1 MSSSPLIAVLV
12 ESLPRFL
19 MAPFDVAWAGAKDK
33 HSALIGRVQTP
44 SAKERTLGRGE
55 RHVWLE
61 RGGGRRYVVRDH
73 LCMYMHFL
81 SSLLINNN
89 ALTRLLPSGSA
100 LLSANLGGGDSSPL
114 ASAHKKRGG
123 RVAGMVCCR
132 GEIRGRVLLRRLD
145 SPLRIRPYCPP
156 QFSARLETPL
166 RSVAQQFN
174 KTLSSSPPAFAH
186 QRREGRVNGMVC
198 WGNRRISFNGA
209 IPTPKPTC
217 NTTIILLD
225 HVVPL
230 LFGFQLYQLTTS
242 TKQIF
247 YLPIL

>member
-19 MAPFDVAWAGAKDK
+19 LAPFDVAWAGAKDK

-89 ALTRLLPSGSA
+89 ALTRPPPSGSA
-100 LLSANLGGGDSSPL
+100 LLSANLGGGDSSPP

-166 RSVAQQFN
+166 RSVVQQFN

-186 QRREGRVNGMVC
+186 QRREGQWHG
-198 WGNRRISFNGA
+198 
-209 IPTPKPTC
+209 
-217 NTTIILLD
+217 LL
-225 HVVPL
+225 
-230 LFGFQLYQLTTS
+230 GQS
-242 TKQIF
+242 TEFI
-247 YLPIL
+247 